1 MLERFETS
9 NVLFKFYESIK
20 YGHGV
25 ITEMELE
32 ISFLS
37 TFSLDFSQHFFLYIN
52 DFIYLKPKRDSDF
65 VIKCLRNCQTA
76 RSQGGRETKKK
87 RFRDNLETGFSIILN
102 KSF

>member
-65 VIKCLRNCQTA
+65 IIKCL
-76 RSQGGRETKKK
+76 
-87 RFRDNLETGFSIILN
+87 
-102 KSF
+102 